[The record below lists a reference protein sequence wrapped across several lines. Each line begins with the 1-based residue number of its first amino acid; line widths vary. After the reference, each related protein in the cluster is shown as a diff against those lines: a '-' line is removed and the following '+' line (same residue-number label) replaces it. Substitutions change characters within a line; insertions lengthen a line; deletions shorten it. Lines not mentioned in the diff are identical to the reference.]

1 MVGKRIAFPIKT
13 KEQGQRTYQSGLKH
27 RVLTAP
33 STPGVGIGEQVEVE
47 LQLQY
52 ADRVFILPGQ
62 VMHTGEVAT
71 IVQLDTLPAEALEV
85 LGQRAQATPRPDG
98 IERTEDSPDTTR
110 SQPVT
115 PSSELEE
122 TLCSVPAD
130 PYGGQPVPSA
140 PVAPSPEPAS
150 APTAPPVEVEA
161 ATEPAPEA
169 PVAPAEPAPAAA
181 PRKPRS
187 QPMSARP
194 ASAAPAGS
202 PPPSRQAAQPATPS
216 GGMAS
221 DQAPAAPT
229 SSAGA
234 RAIPLPGRAV
244 QTVPGAALME
254 GSLGERSMREIFM
267 DLLRQSA
274 TGLLVVDGFRE
285 RYWGYVVDGRPVRY
299 SREPASRSE
308 SIEYQISR
316 QKLIDPTTLERVRY
330 VSTIMGYEMDEG
342 VVRMGMISAAKT
354 RELVAETAKLITD
367 RLLAVNYGSYWFYE
381 VPEFAKLA
389 DGDPVDVMAVLWER
403 SRQRFA
409 DIEDKA
415 VRELV
420 DKLYKHHV
428 IMTEEGRALAGQLSI
443 GGQEARF
450 VQRYLR
456 GGWQVAELL
465 GRLELP
471 TKQLMSL
478 VMSLQ
483 DLGLISLAEREG
495 PLFKTMRAERFLID
509 RMDYMDRDH
518 FAFLEAHWSCLE
530 YELVAACDNI
540 AKTLNEPIMDQLEI
554 GDIQDMKAAIR
565 DRLVEVRQTFSS
577 TERRRAYRAEIIGE
591 DKRMMAAD
599 LFLKQGEMELFKSD
613 SRKAKDIFSRVIE
626 LDPGGSGSKERVS
639 RANKVLSDLARGILT
654 KPIGSQIE
662 IEKEIAEFS
671 PEDLDEP

>member
-1 MVGKRIAFPIKT
+1 VAGKRIAFPIKT

-33 STPGVGIGEQVEVE
+33 ATPNAGIGEQVEVE

-52 ADRVFILPGQ
+52 ADRSFILLGQ
-62 VMHTGEVAT
+62 VMHTGDVAT
-71 IVQLDTLPAEALEV
+71 IVQLDTLPAELLEV
-85 LGQRAQATPRPDG
+85 LGQRAPAVARPDE
-98 IERTEDSPDTTR
+98 IEQTDVSPDTTHSR
-110 SQPVT
+110 PIT
-115 PSSELEE
+115 PPAELEE
-122 TLCSVPAD
+122 TLRSPPAD
-130 PYGGQPVPSA
+130 PYGGRP
-140 PVAPSPEPAS
+140 
-150 APTAPPVEVEA
+150 
-161 ATEPAPEA
+161 
-169 PVAPAEPAPAAA
+169 APAEPEPAELAPAPTPEPAPAPEPEPEPVAAPAAPA
-181 PRKPRS
+181 PAAPAPAAPPSRPRS
-187 QPMSARP
+187 QPMSPRP
-194 ASAAPAGS
+194 AAAAPTAS
-202 PPPSRQAAQPATPS
+202 PPPSRQAAAQTATPS
-216 GGMAS
+216 GGMPAY
-221 DQAPAAPT
+221 QAPATPA
-229 SSAGA
+229 AGGGA
-234 RAIPLPGRAV
+234 RGIPLPGRAI
-244 QTVPGAALME
+244 QTVPGAPLME

-267 DLLRQSA
+267 DLLRQGS

-285 RYWGYVVDGRPVRY
+285 RYWGYVINGKPVRY

-316 QKLIDPTTLERVRY
+316 QKLIDPTALERVRY
-330 VSTIMGYEMDEG
+330 VSTIMGYETDEG

-354 RELVAETAKLITD
+354 RELVLETAQLITD
-367 RLLAVNYGSYWFYE
+367 RLLAVNYGSFWFYE
-381 VPEFAKLA
+381 IPEFAKLV
-389 DGDPVDVMAVLWER
+389 DGDPVNVMAVLWER

-428 IMTEEGRALAGQLSI
+428 IVTEEGRALAGQLSI

-450 VQRYLR
+450 LQRYLR

-471 TKQLMSL
+471 TKPLMAL

-483 DLGLISLAEREG
+483 DLGIITLAEREG

-530 YELVAACDNI
+530 YELLAACDNI
-540 AKTLNEPIMDQLEI
+540 ALTLDEPIMEQLEI

-565 DRLVEVRQTFSS
+565 DKLVEVRQTFSS

-599 LFLKQGEMELFKSD
+599 LFLKQGEMELFKAD
-613 SRKAKDIFSRVIE
+613 SGKAKDIFSRVLE
-626 LDPGGSGSKERVS
+626 LDPGGSGSTERVG
-639 RANKVLSDLARGILT
+639 RARKVLGDLERGILT
-654 KPIGSQIE
+654 KPMGSQFE
-662 IEKEIAEFS
+662 MEKEIAEFS
-671 PEDLDEP
+671 PEDLDD

>member
-1 MVGKRIAFPIKT
+1 VAGKRIPFPIKT

-33 STPGVGIGEQVEVE
+33 STPGVGIGEQVEIE

-52 ADRVFILPGQ
+52 ANRSFSVLGQ
-62 VMHTGEVAT
+62 VMHTGDVAT
-71 IVQLDTLPAEALEV
+71 IVQLDALPAELLEA
-85 LGQRAQATPRPDG
+85 LGQRPSPAVRADE
-98 IERTEDSPDTTR
+98 IEHTEDSPDTTL
-110 SQPVT
+110 SPSVT
-115 PSSELEE
+115 PSTELEE
-122 TLCSVPAD
+122 TLRSPPAD
-130 PYGGQPVPSA
+130 PYGGRPPGATAESD
-140 PVAPSPEPAS
+140 EPAA
-150 APTAPPVEVEA
+150 APAPAAPPVE
-161 ATEPAPEA
+161 PAPEPAA
-169 PVAPAEPAPAAA
+169 PDPAPPAPAA
-181 PRKPRS
+181 P
-187 QPMSARP
+187 ARP
-194 ASAAPAGS
+194 RPQARPMATQPATAAPAAAAA
-202 PPPSRQAAQPATPS
+202 PSRSAPAQTPTPS
-216 GGMAS
+216 GGMPAY
-221 DQAPAAPT
+221 QAPTTPAPAA
-229 SSAGA
+229 GG
-234 RAIPLPGRAV
+234 RGIPLPGRTI
-244 QTVPGAALME
+244 QTVPGAAKIE

-267 DLLRQSA
+267 DLLRSGG

-285 RYWGYVVDGRPVRY
+285 RYWGYLVDGKPIRY

-308 SIEYQISR
+308 SVEYQISR
-316 QKLIDPTTLERVRY
+316 EKLIDATTLERVRY
-330 VSTIMGYEMDEG
+330 VSTIMGFEMDEG
-342 VVRMGMISAAKT
+342 VIRMGLVSADKA
-354 RELVAETAKLITD
+354 RELVHQTAHLITD

-381 VPEFAKLA
+381 VPEFGRLVQGK
-389 DGDPVDVMAVLWER
+389 PVDVMAVLWER

-428 IMTEEGRALAGQLSI
+428 IVTEEGRALAGQLAI

-450 VQRYLR
+450 LQRYLR

-465 GRLELP
+465 GRLEMP

-478 VMSLQ
+478 IMSLQ
-483 DLGLISLAEREG
+483 DLGIISLAEREG

-530 YELVAACDNI
+530 YELLRACDNI
-540 AKTLNEPIMDQLEI
+540 SVTLDEPIMDQLEL

-565 DRLVEVRQTFSS
+565 DKLVEVRQIFSN

-599 LFLKQGEMELFKSD
+599 LFLKQGEMELFKTD
-613 SRKAKDIFSRVIE
+613 SRKAEDIFARVIE

-639 RANKVLSDLARGILT
+639 RARKVLSDMAKGISV
-654 KPIGSQIE
+654 KPVGSKADMEDQ
-662 IEKEIAEFS
+662 IAEFS
-671 PEDLDEP
+671 PEALDDM